1 MASPCSSRSAS
12 ALPGR
17 TRNFATSIT
26 LVMVLLLV
34 KVVPASCAGLTIGG
48 SEVSECDIAQLKR
61 SGQAWRSS
69 LMIRA
74 GALN

>member
-1 MASPCSSRSAS
+1 
-12 ALPGR
+12 
-17 TRNFATSIT
+17 
-26 LVMVLLLV
+26 MVLLLV